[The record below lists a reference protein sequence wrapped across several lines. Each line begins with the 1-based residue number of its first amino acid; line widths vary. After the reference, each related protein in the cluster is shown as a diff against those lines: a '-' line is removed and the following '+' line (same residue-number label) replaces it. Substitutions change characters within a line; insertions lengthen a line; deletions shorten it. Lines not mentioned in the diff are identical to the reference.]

1 MDLTLNLKF
10 NQNQSC
16 IFKDIFSNYKKSDI
30 RAFQFQPDWIFKNK
44 LSFPFKK
51 YNVGLIHR
59 LESGIQLTTMKRSGV
74 FYYDQFQVNN
84 SVDCFIS
91 RLIEYKYFNYAIEL
105 SFRNILKDT
114 VYIDQF
120 PIYETKYL
128 LSFKLDLF

>member
-1 MDLTLNLKF
+1 MGDVYINGFDFESKIQSKSKLYFLKTY
-10 NQNQSC
+10 
-16 IFKDIFSNYKKSDI
+16 FSNYKKSDI

-44 LSFPFKK
+44 LSFPFKR

-91 RLIEYKYFNYAIEL
+91 RLIEYKYFNY
-105 SFRNILKDT
+105 
-114 VYIDQF
+114 VH
-120 PIYETKYL
+120 
-128 LSFKLDLF
+128 

>member
-1 MDLTLNLKF
+1 M
-10 NQNQSC
+10 
-16 IFKDIFSNYKKSDI
+16 
-30 RAFQFQPDWIFKNK
+30 
-44 LSFPFKK
+44 
-51 YNVGLIHR
+51 GLIHR

-74 FYYDQFQVNN
+74 FYYDQLQVNN